1 MLLHKQCISYRII
14 YFTICA
20 LSVLVCLMLSNISLA
35 EPDRVSPPDIISS
48 PIPDDVAAFIKS
60 YRYETAF
67 KRVEILLSQELISPQ
82 TGQNLLTRIKK
93 ESITHSKTNIQT
105 AYQLSRQYRWADAQT
120 LLSALS
126 TQVLDQE
133 PVSKAKKLVTQSQN
147 KHLLKHM
154 SNTAL
159 QKQSWLQQ
167 QIELNKVK
175 NRSTQRNLLSR
186 VQKRWTK
193 FKLKRHNLHLLKLA
207 LENHEIEEY
216 STSQRCLEAVDPEQ
230 LSGKSK
236 YQFEMLADLSFPGT
250 FVSIENKKPKY
261 TQSLDKPSK
270 NTTIKTNKQNTLNHV
285 NTLINFLEKNMH
297 DNNLLAIRLNLNELA
312 LFTSSQSPHK
322 PLINQANAFLKNEI
336 IKLDQAADDLYRTEQ
351 PLEAYEIWEFLLQL
365 DSDNTAIQQKF
376 DRAKIV
382 LGNMKALR
390 AQGNTNSLP
399 DIQ

>member
-1 MLLHKQCISYRII
+1 MLPK
-14 YFTICA
+14 
-20 LSVLVCLMLSNISLA
+20 ISLA
-35 EPDRVSPPDIISS
+35 GPDGVSPPDIISS
-48 PIPDDVAAFIKS
+48 PIPDDVAEFIKS

-67 KRVEILLSQELISPQ
+67 KRVEILLSKELISPQ
-82 TGQNLLTRIKK
+82 TGQNLLTRIEK
-93 ESITHSKTNIQT
+93 ESITHSKANIQT

-167 QIELNKVK
+167 QIEFNKVK
-175 NRSTQRNLLSR
+175 NRSTRRNLLSR

-236 YQFEMLADLSFPGT
+236 YQFEMLADLSFPGA
-250 FVSIENKKPKY
+250 FVSIENKRPKY

-270 NTTIKTNKQNTLNHV
+270 NKTVKTNKPNTLNYV
-285 NTLINFLEKNMH
+285 NTLINFLEKNMR

-312 LFTSSQSPHK
+312 LFTSSQSLHK
-322 PLINQANAFLKNEI
+322 PLINQAEALLENEI

-390 AQGNTNSLP
+390 AQGNTNPLP